1 MPSLAR
7 IAASTAL
14 AAFAALAG
22 SALADN
28 DTLYAVSIRTYSDP
42 AYKGIEGNIYRVDAP
57 SVTTSLVAPIRL
69 DGKTNIGL
77 DGLAIHPTTGVWYG
91 ITAPSAAVSPHS
103 LVQVDP
109 ATGNATLVGNLGF
122 PGSDISFGK
131 DGTLY
136 VWLAETRQVGRI
148 NLDAGSVTPLGKSGP
163 PGATKGGL
171 LVVSQNHALVAASGA
186 RGTLDSVDLTTGV
199 ITKGPQ
205 LSGARYPAFINSMAL
220 SRKGVL
226 YGVNTDGGTPALA
239 DLVSIDRQTG
249 QITVLGP
256 LPNETDAIDFGPSAG
271 DTRAWGLEEWR
282 MVAFGVLI
290 FAVLIVLV
298 TLGRTRKSPRA
309 NKS

>member
-42 AYKGIEGNIYRVDAP
+42 AYTGIEGNIYRVDPVSAA
-57 SVTTSLVAPIRL
+57 TSLVAPIKL
-69 DGKTNIGL
+69 DGKVNIGL
-77 DGLAIHPTTGVWYG
+77 DGLAIHPSTGIFYG

-103 LVQVDP
+103 LVKIDP
-109 ATGNATLVGNLGF
+109 ATGIATLVGNLGF

-148 NLDAGSVTPLGKSGP
+148 DLDAGTVTPLGKSGR
-163 PGATKGGL
+163 PGAAKGGL
-171 LVVSQNHALVAASGA
+171 FVVSENHALVAASGA
-186 RGTLDSVDLTTGV
+186 KGTLDLVDLTTGI
-199 ITKGPQ
+199 ITKGPE
-205 LSGARYPAFINSMAL
+205 LKGARYPAFINSMAL
-220 SRKGVL
+220 SSKGVL
-226 YGVNTDGGTPALA
+226 FGVNTDGGTPALA

-249 QITVLGP
+249 QMTVLGP
-256 LPNETDAIDFGPSAG
+256 LPNDTDAIDFGPSGG
-271 DTRAWGLEEWR
+271 DGPGWGLEEWR
-282 MVAFGVLI
+282 MTAFGVLI
-290 FAVLIVLV
+290 LAVLIVLV
-298 TLGRTRKSPRA
+298 TLGRARKTPPPA
-309 NKS
+309 KP

>member
-7 IAASTAL
+7 IAATA
-14 AAFAALAG
+14 AVAGFAALAG
-22 SALADN
+22 PALAEN

-42 AYKGIEGNIYRVDAP
+42 AYTGIEGNIYRVDP
-57 SVTTSLVAPIRL
+57 SSASTTLVAPIRL

-77 DGLAIHPTTGVWYG
+77 DGLAIHPATGVWYG

-131 DGTLY
+131 DNTLY
-136 VWLAETRQVGRI
+136 VWLAETRQIGRI
-148 NLDAGSVTPLGKSGP
+148 NLDAGTVTPLGKTGP
-163 PGATKGGL
+163 PGAAKGGL

-186 RGTLDSVDLTTGV
+186 KGTLDLIDLTTGAV
-199 ITKGPQ
+199 TKGPE
-205 LSGARYPAFINSMAL
+205 LKGARYPAFINSMAL

-239 DLVSIDRQTG
+239 DLVSIDRHTG

-256 LPNETDAIDFGPSAG
+256 LPNDTDAIDFGPSAG
-271 DTRAWGLEEWR
+271 DSRSWGLEEWR
-282 MVAFGVLI
+282 MIAFGVLI
-290 FAVLIVLV
+290 LAVLIVLV
-298 TLGRTRKSPRA
+298 TLGRSRKTPPA
-309 NKS
+309 TKS